1 MKNLLNDAVRELVLR
16 VNDEMIA
23 IKEGIKIAENKGDK
37 LNILEVKRERIL
49 KIFKRLDY
57 LQEQADVRFPEE
69 DVVLIDIEDFKFKMN
84 IQLEDILNIIHEVGN
99 EIIEIE
105 C

>member
-23 IKEGIKIAENKGDK
+23 IKEDIKLAENKGDK
-37 LNILEVKRERIL
+37 LNILEARRERIL

-57 LQEQADVRFPEE
+57 LQEQADVRELE
-69 DVVLIDIEDFKFKMN
+69 ILIDIEDFKFIIN
-84 IQLEDILNIIHEVGN
+84 IQLEDILDIINEAGI
-99 EIIEIE
+99 EIIDVF
-105 C
+105 

>member
-23 IKEGIKIAENKGDK
+23 IKESIKLAENKGDR
-37 LNILEVKRERIL
+37 LNILEARRERIL

-57 LQEQADVRFPEE
+57 LQEQADLRELE
-69 DVVLIDIEDFKFKMN
+69 ILIDIEDFKFIIN
-84 IQLEDILNIIHEVGN
+84 IQLEDVLDIINEAGI
-99 EIIEIE
+99 EIIDIF
-105 C
+105 

>member
-16 VNDEMIA
+16 VNDEIIA
-23 IKEGIKIAENKGDK
+23 IKAEIKVAENKGDK
-37 LNILEVKRERIL
+37 LNILNIRRERIL
-49 KIFKRLDY
+49 KIFERLDY
-57 LQEQADVRFPEE
+57 LKEQAEVREFEL
-69 DVVLIDIEDFKFKMN
+69 LINIDDFKFIMN

>member
-1 MKNLLNDAVRELVLR
+1 MKNLLNDAVRELVLK
-16 VNDEMIA
+16 VNDEIVA
-23 IKEGIKIAENKGDK
+23 IKAEIKVAENKGDK
-37 LNILEVKRERIL
+37 LNILNIRRERIL
-49 KIFKRLDY
+49 KIFERLDY
-57 LQEQADVRFPEE
+57 LKEQAEVREFEL
-69 DVVLIDIEDFKFKMN
+69 LINIDDFKFIMN